1 VINSHDVVKDGVN
14 NDDVNGVNDVH
25 DVVKDGVDND
35 DVDGVN
41 GDDTTQHGL
50 AIGA

>member
-1 VINSHDVVKDGVN
+1 VNDFHDVAKDGVDNDNVNDIHDVVKDV
-14 NDDVNGVNDVH
+14 
-25 DVVKDGVDND
+25 VDND

-50 AIGA
+50 AIGT